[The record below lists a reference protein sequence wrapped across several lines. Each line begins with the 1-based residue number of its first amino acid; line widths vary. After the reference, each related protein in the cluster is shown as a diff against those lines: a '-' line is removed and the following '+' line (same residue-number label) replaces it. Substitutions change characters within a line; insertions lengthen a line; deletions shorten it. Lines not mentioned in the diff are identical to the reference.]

1 MSCWCVE
8 QQSAGSAQQPSSYV
22 ASVSA
27 GSREHW
33 DGDGD
38 IAVIRSSANTPWTL
52 EQELREQG
60 HRQHVVS

>member
-1 MSCWCVE
+1 M
-8 QQSAGSAQQPSSYV
+8 GSYV

-60 HRQHVVS
+60 HRQHVFS